1 MAVAAPLLL
10 MAGTTVQAVG
20 SMKQAA
26 AAENAASFNRVT
38 AMQNAELASQQAKEE
53 ERSYRI
59 LARKQLG
66 DMRANYAA
74 SGISLDAS
82 AQDILEESA
91 ATAEMDALRIKHS
104 GKLKSLGY
112 SNEASLYKM
121 QGDAAKQTGVFSA
134 TSALLGGGYKALD
147 RGYF

>member
-38 AMQNAELASQQAKEE
+38 AMQNAELASQQAMEE

-104 GKLKSLGY
+104 GKLKALGY
-112 SNEASLYKM
+112 TNDAALYKM
-121 QGDAAKQTGVFSA
+121 QGDAARQQGSISA
-134 TSALLGGGYKALD
+134 AGTLLGGGAKFLD
-147 RGYF
+147 RGYL